1 MKTNIIFP
9 SVILALNLLGSCTFI
24 THKKEKTRNPYI
36 PPYYLHYNTPVYIVG
51 KDMIKNSLKSYLDL
65 SSNMIPQPNL
75 NPYDKKWNGSDTA
88 LMLAAAIGD
97 IDTMKKLLELG
108 ADINVASNE
117 MKLPSMTFPYKET
130 ALHYA
135 ARTGQISAYNFL
147 IRQGANQKLKNTDGK
162 TAKQLLK
169 ATGENNY

>member
-9 SVILALNLLGSCTFI
+9 SFILALNLLGSCTSI
-24 THKKEKTRNPYI
+24 SPKKEETRNPYI
-36 PPYYLHYNTPVYIVG
+36 PPYYLHYNSPAYIVG

-65 SSNMIPQPNL
+65 SSNMTPQPNL
-75 NPYDKKWNGSDTA
+75 NPYDKKWNGSETA

-97 IDTMKKLLELG
+97 IGIMKKLLEFR

-117 MKLPSMTFPYKET
+117 MKLPSLTFPYKET

-135 ARTGQISAYNFL
+135 ARTRQMVAYDFL
-147 IRQGANQKLKNTDGK
+147 IKQGANQKLKNTEGK
-162 TAKQLLK
+162 TAKQLLE
-169 ATGENNY
+169 ATGENEY

>member
-9 SVILALNLLGSCTFI
+9 SVFLALNLLGSCTPI
-24 THKKEKTRNPYI
+24 TPKKEETRNPYI
-36 PPYYLHYNTPVYIVG
+36 PPYYLHYNTPAYIVG
-51 KDMIKNSLKSYLDL
+51 KDMIRNSLQSYWDL
-65 SSNMIPQPNL
+65 SSNMTPQPNL
-75 NPYDKKWNGSDTA
+75 NPYDKKWNGSEAA

-147 IRQGANQKLKNTDGK
+147 IKQGANQNLKNTDGK
-162 TAKQLLK
+162 TAQQLLETEVK
-169 ATGENNY
+169 NN